1 MSECICLPCVCVPGG
16 GGAGGRGVG
25 GHGESAGVSESRG
38 CTCARDARECSR
50 RHGKIQN
57 RSASQ
62 TSSRLRRRSPPDRT
76 AAAALG
82 LQGNKKIKKIIKEK
96 EFKKRFLF
104 FHETTLDFKNRHSQ
118 ITQNLN
124 SWKVRVASFSARLH

>member
-25 GHGESAGVSESRG
+25 GHGESTGVSESRG
-38 CTCARDARECSR
+38 CTCAQDACECSR

-76 AAAALG
+76 PAAALG
-82 LQGNKKIKKIIKEK
+82 LQGGKEKNIYIKEK
-96 EFKKRFLF
+96 EFK
-104 FHETTLDFKNRHSQ
+104 
-118 ITQNLN
+118 
-124 SWKVRVASFSARLH
+124 